1 MTSYHYL
8 GLLLACIA
16 GGCFLTSGVCLM
28 ILKESERIP
37 LYCRKLPRKS
47 YPAEVIQAIETAY
60 DATGDIKAML
70 LLLQEKWKKGVAGKR
85 IPAALDYLEN
95 SRYKDFET
103 TLQYLSDQTEACER
117 VIKSI
122 LEKEIRKRTA
132 LTEK

>member
-47 YPAEVIQAIETAY
+47 YPAEVIRAIETAY

-70 LLLQEKWKKGVAGKR
+70 LLLQEKWKKGVAGKGFR
-85 IPAALDYLEN
+85 LHWIIWKTVDTKILRQ
-95 SRYKDFET
+95 RY
-103 TLQYLSDQTEACER
+103 
-117 VIKSI
+117 SI
-122 LEKEIRKRTA
+122 YPIRRKRV
-132 LTEK
+132 KG